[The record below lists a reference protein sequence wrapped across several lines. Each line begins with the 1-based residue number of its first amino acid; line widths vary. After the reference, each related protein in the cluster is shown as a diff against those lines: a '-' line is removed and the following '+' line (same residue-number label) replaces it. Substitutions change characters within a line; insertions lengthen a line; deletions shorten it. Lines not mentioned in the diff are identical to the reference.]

1 MNTDKSITCF
11 KEYLILSFGT
21 LIYCMAWVCFMI
33 PNNIASGGLTGMCTI
48 LQFATNGGIPVAY
61 SFIVANVI
69 LLIIAFIV
77 LGKGVGFKTIYC
89 ILLST
94 LFFEFLPRFAFLES
108 IPGQPLYI
116 SEKVLVPIIGGLME
130 AVGIG
135 FILHYGGSTGGT
147 DIIALIVN
155 KFWPVSLGKAYFY
168 MDIFIIASILLIP
181 GKTVQ
186 DMVYG
191 YIAMITFSLM
201 VDFVLLGRK
210 STVQVLI
217 FSQKYDR
224 IADYIIEKMDR
235 GVTVLKSVGWYT
247 KQEKDVLLVL
257 VRKTQ
262 LSSLTKVVKEIDKN
276 AFVSVS
282 PASSVYGEGFEEIKA
297 GVSKKSSKNI
307 EDTVN

>member
-1 MNTDKSITCF
+1 MDSAKILGTIR
-11 KEYLILSFGT
+11 EYLIMSFGT
-21 LIYCMAWVCFMI
+21 LIYCMAWTCFMI

-61 SFIVANVI
+61 SFIIANTV
-69 LLIIAFIV
+69 LLVMAFIV

-89 ILLST
+89 ILLTT
-94 LFFEFLPRFAFLES
+94 LIFEILPNFTFLES
-108 IPGQPLYI
+108 VPGQPLYI

-135 FILHYGGSTGGT
+135 LILHYGGSTGGT

-168 MDIFIIASILLIP
+168 MDIFIIASILFLP

-210 STVQVLI
+210 STVQLLI
-217 FSQKYDR
+217 FSQKYDQ
-224 IADYIIEKMDR
+224 IADYIIGKMDR

-247 KQEKDVLLVL
+247 KKEKDVLLVI

-262 LSSLTKVVKEIDKN
+262 LSDLTKAVKEIDKN

-297 GVSKKSSKNI
+297 GMAKKPVKEVDEQIN
-307 EDTVN
+307 

>member
-297 GVSKKSSKNI
+297 GVSKKPSKNI

>member
-1 MNTDKSITCF
+1 
-11 KEYLILSFGT
+11 
-21 LIYCMAWVCFMI
+21 MI

-61 SFIVANVI
+61 SFIIANVI

-116 SEKVLVPIIGGLME
+116 SENVLVPIIGGLME

-297 GVSKKSSKNI
+297 GVSKKPSKNI

>member
-61 SFIVANVI
+61 SFIIANVI

-94 LFFEFLPRFAFLES
+94 LFFEFLPQFAFLES

>member
-1 MNTDKSITCF
+1 MDSAKIFGTIR
-11 KEYLILSFGT
+11 EYLIMSFGT
-21 LIYCMAWVCFMI
+21 LIYCMAWTCFMI

-61 SFIVANVI
+61 SFIIANTV
-69 LLIIAFIV
+69 LLVMAFIV

-89 ILLST
+89 ILLTT
-94 LFFEFLPRFAFLES
+94 LIFEILPNFTFLES
-108 IPGQPLYI
+108 VPGQPLYI

-135 FILHYGGSTGGT
+135 LILHYGGSTGGT

-168 MDIFIIASILLIP
+168 MDIFIIASILFLP

-210 STVQVLI
+210 STVQLLI
-217 FSQKYDR
+217 FSQKYDQ
-224 IADYIIEKMDR
+224 IADYIIGKMDR

-247 KQEKDVLLVL
+247 KKEKDVLLVI

-262 LSSLTKVVKEIDKN
+262 LSDLTKAVKEIDKN

-297 GVSKKSSKNI
+297 GMAKKPVKEVDEQIN
-307 EDTVN
+307 

>member
-61 SFIVANVI
+61 SFIIANVI

-297 GVSKKSSKNI
+297 GVSKKPSKNI

>member
-1 MNTDKSITCF
+1 MNTDNSITCF

-297 GVSKKSSKNI
+297 GVSKKPSKNI

>member
-61 SFIVANVI
+61 SFIIANVI

-297 GVSKKSSKNI
+297 GVSKKLSKNI

>member
-1 MNTDKSITCF
+1 
-11 KEYLILSFGT
+11 
-21 LIYCMAWVCFMI
+21 
-33 PNNIASGGLTGMCTI
+33 
-48 LQFATNGGIPVAY
+48 
-61 SFIVANVI
+61 
-69 LLIIAFIV
+69 
-77 LGKGVGFKTIYC
+77 
-89 ILLST
+89 
-94 LFFEFLPRFAFLES
+94 
-108 IPGQPLYI
+108 
-116 SEKVLVPIIGGLME
+116 
-130 AVGIG
+130 
-135 FILHYGGSTGGT
+135 
-147 DIIALIVN
+147 
-155 KFWPVSLGKAYFY
+155 
-168 MDIFIIASILLIP
+168 
-181 GKTVQ
+181 
-186 DMVYG
+186 
-191 YIAMITFSLM
+191 M

-297 GVSKKSSKNI
+297 GVSKKPSKNI